1 MRQQEDLQYWETSRA
16 YIDGNAA
23 RELASAQ
30 RKEQV
35 HQEFVERQEIEKEQ
49 RRRQRQARAAVQKN
63 QERALQISPG
73 YVAFLTVTMAVMVMV
88 FACYLQLQSD
98 LNKSVQNVAALEKEI
113 LNLKNDNDAAQK
125 KISNCVDLENI
136 RQRAMNELGMV
147 YPQKEQIEYFE
158 VEEDDYMNQYES
170 IPER

>member
-1 MRQQEDLQYWETSRA
+1 MKQQEELQYWESRES
-16 YIDGNAA
+16 YIDGNVVRNLQAQ
-23 RELASAQ
+23 Q

-35 HQEFVERQEIEKEQ
+35 HQEYIERREEERE
-49 RRRQRQARAAVQKN
+49 RRNRQRQARFATQRNK
-63 QERALQISPG
+63 ERALQISPG
-73 YVAFLTVTMAVMVMV
+73 YVLFLAATIGVMVVV

-98 LNKSVQNVAALEKEI
+98 LNKRVQNVAALETEL
-113 LNLKNDNDAAQK
+113 LNLRNDNDAQEK
-125 KISNCVDLENI
+125 KISNSVNLDNI

-158 VEEDDYMNQYES
+158 VENSDYMNQYED